1 MPHTKKQRLEGH
13 PPTSA
18 VVAAENDFF
27 TSLDDLSVD
36 VLANIFKF
44 LPLDEI
50 MCSRCLNKKSAD
62 AVKMTIVPLGDFRV
76 TSVNSCKV
84 MGVMVRAIPNLQQIT
99 LGGLNRGPYRD
110 FEDELDDESDSDE
123 DYSDEDRHK
132 WSDGEDPVEQ
142 AAAKTVNWI
151 PHDLGIISGFRKLS
165 ILELCHAPLNGRYP
179 FLFSS
184 FPLLQKLSISC
195 CDYLKWDLEMLA
207 GLPMLKELYCVDN
220 DHLTGNI
227 NNLGVLKDTIEKVEI
242 RARFRCSRVEG
253 NFMDLADF
261 PRLNA
266 LNLTGTAVTGDIR
279 DIGES
284 DFSSL
289 EELMLPKGVYGG
301 RGYELQRISDAPDL
315 IRAVYLF
322 KKQRASLKKWKIG
335 MRVGVRIYHEI
346 LLIGTKLQMTT
357 LICRPHFVFVSLK
370 RDLVLVTDG
379 KVVMTACVR
388 LVK

>member
-1 MPHTKKQRLEGH
+1 MEDH
-13 PPTSA
+13 PSA
-18 VVAAENDFF
+18 VVAANDDFSVSF
-27 TSLDDLSVD
+27 DDLGVD
-36 VLANIFKF
+36 VLANILAF
-44 LPLDEI
+44 LPLEDI
-50 MCSRCLNKKSAD
+50 MSKRRINKKTTK
-62 AVKMTIVPLGDFRV
+62 AVTMTIVPLTSFRV
-76 TSVNSCKV
+76 HTIRTFNALNV
-84 MGVMVRAIPNLQQIT
+84 MTRALPNLQQIT
-99 LGGLNRGPYRD
+99 LSY
-110 FEDELDDESDSDE
+110 
-123 DYSDEDRHK
+123 DYFGRRHK
-132 WSDGEDPVEQ
+132 WSDGEDPDEDE
-142 AAAKTVNWI
+142 AARTANLTPLDI
-151 PHDLGIISGFRKLS
+151 GIISNFSRLQV
-165 ILELCHAPLNGRYP
+165 LEIRTPLNGRYP

-207 GLPMLKELYCVDN
+207 AFPLLKEFHSDSN
-220 DHLTGNI
+220 DRLTGNI
-227 NNLGVLKDTIEKVEI
+227 NNLGVLKDTLEKVEI
-242 RARFRCSRVEG
+242 RARFRCARVEG

-261 PRLNA
+261 PRLKA